1 MAKTKRL
8 DISMK
13 AQIARLDAVRRIVLK
28 NPKRLAMG
36 NWHYTPPGAK
46 SMWYP
51 ELSPRQALTC
61 DTAHCIAGW
70 MQANCADKKIRMLHA
85 ITVAIKLAPN
95 ILAGH
100 RWCSMLSESNKR
112 ALAWLKNREYAK

>member
-1 MAKTKRL
+1 MPKPKRL

-28 NPKRLAMG
+28 NPKRLYMDG
-36 NWHYTPPGAK
+36 WHYTPNDAK
-46 SMWYP
+46 RVWSP
-51 ELSPRQALTC
+51 RLSPRQARTC

-70 MQANCADKKIRMLHA
+70 MQANCADKKMRCLPA
-85 ITVAIKLAPN
+85 IAIARKLAPDIFRN
-95 ILAGH
+95 SRYSEILYT
-100 RWCSMLSESNKR
+100 SNSR